1 MSITVSP
8 QDISYI
14 EIEAGHEVT
23 EIKSED
29 VQVIVEG
36 GTTQGVPGPA
46 GIGVPSGGTPGQ
58 VIIKSGES
66 DYSTEW
72 TTIDT
77 SKSWEFYAM
86 NVEYTGVETAL
97 ASGDVLECTIDGN
110 TIYRFINGTDGA
122 NGYPIEDSFYTNF
135 DATNLTNLIVSRG

>member
-36 GTTQGVPGPA
+36 GTTQ
-46 GIGVPSGGTPGQ
+46 
-58 VIIKSGES
+58 
-66 DYSTEW
+66 
-72 TTIDT
+72 
-77 SKSWEFYAM
+77 
-86 NVEYTGVETAL
+86 
-97 ASGDVLECTIDGN
+97 
-110 TIYRFINGTDGA
+110 
-122 NGYPIEDSFYTNF
+122 
-135 DATNLTNLIVSRG
+135 